1 MGWFRGLAVSSEP
14 SPFPPFILPS
24 CVLVF
29 IFSFASTR
37 RERKFSSHTSL
48 FCFDW
53 RRGDSFLKTPSGF
66 SFISHW
72 PKLGHINSQL

>member
-14 SPFPPFILPS
+14 RPFPPSILPP

-37 RERKFSSHTSL
+37 ERKFSSRTSL
-48 FCFDW
+48 FCFDCTG
-53 RRGDSFLKTPSGF
+53 GDSFLKTPSGF